1 MDLLKGFG
9 NFTLKELK
17 ELMRD
22 PKIMLSMIVV
32 PLVMFP
38 IMGALINFSM
48 KAAEEGMTQMS
59 VVVWNCDGGNY
70 SKEFIAHISSLVKI
84 YEINASNINDA
95 VAKMTKHNAT
105 ELIQIPKGFSDDV
118 KERLEN
124 GNLSVRAHVNIY
136 SAFSGKGMLEGASS
150 SIPDYLVEWYNRIQA
165 PNVVAVQKSTIVK
178 GQVLEGTD
186 PSLFSS
192 LMLSQYFT
200 MPFIIMIMLSFA
212 MQIAAT
218 SVAMEKEEKTL
229 ETLLSLPISRF
240 TILAGKLAGSTIVA
254 AITAA
259 AYILGFNYYMGSIMS
274 AVPIQDSIDLAA
286 LGITPST
293 LGYLLLGA
301 SIFVTLLSALALAVI
316 LSAFAED
323 VRSAQSLIGFV
334 YPLFFIPALV
344 LMFVDAGSLPLA
356 LRILIYAIPYSHPI
370 LTSRA
375 VMVED
380 YLTATLGIVYVSSF
394 MVVAL
399 YIAAKLF
406 ATEKILTAKLKFRGL
421 RRRGKPSVE
430 ELQ

>member
-1 MDLLKGFG
+1 MLKGFG

-48 KAAEEGMTQMS
+48 KAAEESMTQMS

-70 SKEFIAHISSLVKI
+70 SKEFIANISSLVKI
-84 YEINASNINDA
+84 YEINASNITDA
-95 VAKMTKHNAT
+95 VAKMTEHNAT
-105 ELIQIPKGFSDDV
+105 ELIHIPKGFSDDV

-124 GNLSVRAHVNIY
+124 GNLSVRAHVNLY

-259 AYILGFNYYMGSIMS
+259 AYILGFNYYMGSITS

-356 LRILIYAIPYSHPI
+356 LRMLIYAIPYSHPI

-394 MVVAL
+394 TVVVI